1 MSDERPDLAA
11 VLEHYGVHVPSSRVT
26 AMVACPLHEDQTP
39 SCSINLDKQLWRCH
53 SCGEAGSS
61 YDLIMKKEDTDFV
74 GARAFASAQ
83 HFAAGSGGGS
93 DSELSGSAYGGRRK
107 VPDRS
112 RNQPR
117 GGGYTPTWRR
127 R

>member
-1 MSDERPDLAA
+1 
-11 VLEHYGVHVPSSRVT
+11 
-26 AMVACPLHEDQTP
+26 MVACPLHDDRTP
-39 SCSINLDKQLWRCH
+39 SCSINLEKQLWRCH
-53 SCGEAGSS
+53 SCDKAGSS
-61 YDLIMKKEDTDFV
+61 YDLIMAKEKTDFR

-83 HFAAGSGGGS
+83 QFAARSGGGS

-107 VPDRS
+107 VSDRS

-127 R
+127 D